1 MIHRPLILIAALLTL
16 AVAPSVAQA
25 LAWQVVPDAAHDPA
39 DRIAYWL
46 TEDTADGAELGPAT
60 LFVGPLAPDVARD
73 VLADEF
79 ARSGRT
85 ICLHARAISAENVA
99 LVGQEV
105 HRCDRFPVLPAPA
118 LLAPR

>member
-1 MIHRPLILIAALLTL
+1 MNRPLILIAALLTI
-16 AVAPSVAQA
+16 AVAPSVAHA
-25 LAWQVVPDAAHDPA
+25 LAWQVVPDAAHDSD

-46 TEDTADGAELGPAT
+46 TEDTADGTELGPAT
-60 LFVGPLAPDVARD
+60 LFVGPLPPGVPRD

-85 ICLHARAISAENVA
+85 ICLHARSVSAANVA

-105 HRCDRFPVLPAPA
+105 HRCDTFPRLPAPA
-118 LLAPR
+118 LLGPR